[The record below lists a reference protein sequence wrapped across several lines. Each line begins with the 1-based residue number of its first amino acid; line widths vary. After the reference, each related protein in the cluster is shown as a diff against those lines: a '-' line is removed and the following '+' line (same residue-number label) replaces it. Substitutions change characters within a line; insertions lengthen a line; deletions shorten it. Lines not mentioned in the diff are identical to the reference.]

1 MSRALLFLLLLGGVA
16 RAQWLAPEAYSTAL
30 IPISPTDYV
39 GQVAASYVRK
49 SGDFMSGALKF
60 NTSLRDPLILSQST
74 TATVGMCFNRTCTN
88 EIVAVNSTGAMGIN
102 GFATIAGAQTVT
114 FNKLVATTNSHPGI
128 EITGTSGV
136 KLAGAATASLPACNA
151 GNEGSMQYDTTLNKW
166 KVCNSSGI
174 GWETLATNTSG
185 NFAGSDAWTAYQPST
200 TAAAGAFGSTTALVG
215 PYYSQSDILGSPRN
229 IVCQF
234 GTAGANGGGANTV
247 TVGVYDVTAAADA
260 CTCVLSGV
268 TCASNRSAVGRCDCL
283 GSVMTSNHA
292 YSLYLHGDT
301 DCGTNPGQISC
312 TVMVEY

>member
-151 GNEGSMQYDTTLNKW
+151 GNEGSMQYDTTVDRY
-166 KVCNSSGI
+166 KVCNSAGV
-174 GWETLATNTSG
+174 GWENIETSVSLEKH
-185 NFAGSDAWTAYQPST
+185 FTWTVYQPDTTAADGTYSST
-200 TAAAGAFGSTTALVG
+200 TAFLGTYRPIAGTNATFGFVG
-215 PYYSQSDILGSPRN
+215 
-229 IVCQF
+229 CQY
-234 GTAGANGGGANTV
+234 GTAGVNGGGTNTLKV
-247 TVGVYDVTAAADA
+247 AVYDQTASTEACSCTLADD
-260 CTCVLSGV
+260 CTTPRDVLAVCSCSGGATAGHDYV
-268 TCASNRSAVGRCDCL
+268 
-283 GSVMTSNHA
+283 
-292 YSLYLHGDT
+292 LYLHGDT
-301 DCGTNPGQISC
+301 DCGTNPGRISC
-312 TVMVEY
+312 TVTVEY